1 MKRNGLLFFL
11 SLFSITAFGEV
22 FPIEGGERSFIDGDV
37 LNTFRA
43 SDKLVVTDATTVHA
57 LFVAGGG
64 GGGTGVGGGGG
75 GGGVVEIKELTLQPG
90 TYDVIVGVGGAGASS
105 SWYTGVNGGDSSIT
119 DVDGAAVHE
128 RLPALGGGGGGS
140 WDKRGGASGGTG
152 GGSCGTGAP
161 GSGTEGQGYSGGI
174 SESRTASGGG
184 GAGGPGGPGL
194 MSTTPRP
201 ASAVGGIGYE
211 SSITG
216 VSVRYGGGGG
226 GGGGDTGA
234 SPASRGTDGGGDG
247 THYAS
252 TFGPQS
258 GVDGLGGGGG
268 GAGWNSSFL
277 GGSGGD
283 GIVILRYAFDCSTKA
298 EPICIVNDVTPAVA
312 GAAIDIDVE
321 SIGASATFLD
331 ISATAT
337 PVNGGTIIEKSLKR
351 VAGKSSEKLIFDGL
365 RQNTEYSI
373 AVTATNDAG
382 KCFVSDGFVIETLSK
397 YGNFLGGD
405 EFIYLND
412 RTVHIF
418 KESGVLTVNRGA
430 FVDILVVAGGGG
442 GGRGVGGGGG
452 GGGVVYKTS
461 YILTNGI
468 YNVIVGAGGA
478 GGNSSLTHGS
488 NGGDSSIA
496 DIIALGG
503 GGGGNWES
511 SGFQGGCGGGASG
524 LRVTG
529 WGYQGFDGGAGGSR
543 SSGGGGGAGGPGG
556 PGPDGANRQPT
567 AIGGVG
573 YPCSITGVEVR
584 YGGGGGAGG
593 GDSGRTPA
601 SPGTDGGGD
610 GSPYA
615 AEEAPGNGVD
625 GLGAGGGGSGYNY
638 NFSATF
644 NGGNG
649 GSGVVIISYAIP
661 PMGLSIII
669 R

>member
-1 MKRNGLLFFL
+1 MKLRSPFLLSFA
-11 SLFSITAFGEV
+11 FSFSALASD
-22 FPIEGGERSFIDGDV
+22 FPLDGGTRSFVDGDII
-37 LNTFRA
+37 NTFSK
-43 SDKLVVTDATTVHA
+43 SDTLVVNQTTTVHA
-57 LFVAGGG
+57 LFVGGGG

-90 TYDVIVGVGGAGASS
+90 TYDVIVGVGGEGAPTSR
-105 SWYTGVNGGDSSIT
+105 YKGVNGGDSSIT
-119 DVDGAAVHE
+119 DVDGTAVHE

-140 WDKRGGASGGTG
+140 WDNRAGASGGSG
-152 GGSCGTGAP
+152 GGTCGSGTP
-161 GSGTEGQGYSGGI
+161 GSGTEGQGYSGGV

-226 GGGGDTGA
+226 GGGGDSGA

-247 THYAS
+247 THFAS

-268 GAGWNSSFL
+268 GAGWNSSFR

-283 GIVILRYAFDCSTKA
+283 GIVILRYAFDFSTKV
-298 EPICIVNDVTPAVA
+298 EPYCFVNNISPAAA
-312 GAAIDIDVE
+312 GVVIDIDVAT
-321 SIGASATFLD
+321 IGASATFLD

-351 VAGKSSEKLIFDGL
+351 VAGKTSEKLIFDGL

-382 KCFVSDGFVIETLSK
+382 KSFVSDGFVIETLSK
-397 YGNFLGGD
+397 YGNFSGGD
-405 EFIYLND
+405 EFIHLKD

-418 KESGVLTVNRGA
+418 KESGVLTVNCGA
-430 FVDILVVAGGGG
+430 FVDILVVAGGGA

-461 YILTNGI
+461 CILTNGI
-468 YNVIVGAGGA
+468 YDVIVGAGGD
-478 GGNSSLTHGS
+478 NSLPHGS

-503 GGGGNWES
+503 GGGGSWES

-529 WGYQGFDGGAGGSR
+529 WGYQGFDGGAGGPR

-556 PGPDGANRQPT
+556 PGPDGNNRQPT

-573 YPCSITGVEVR
+573 YPCSITGAEVR

-593 GDSGRTPA
+593 GDHGGTPA

-610 GSPYA
+610 GTPFSNGASLPG
-615 AEEAPGNGVD
+615 GNGVD
-625 GLGAGGGGSGYNY
+625 GLGGGSGYSY
-638 NFSATF
+638 SSIGA
-644 NGGNG
+644 GGRG

-661 PMGLSIII
+661 PMGISIII
-669 R
+669 K

>member
-1 MKRNGLLFFL
+1 MI
-11 SLFSITAFGEV
+11 STA
-22 FPIEGGERSFIDGDV
+22 
-37 LNTFRA
+37 
-43 SDKLVVTDATTVHA
+43 
-57 LFVAGGG
+57 
-64 GGGTGVGGGGG
+64 
-75 GGGVVEIKELTLQPG
+75 
-90 TYDVIVGVGGAGASS
+90 
-105 SWYTGVNGGDSSIT
+105 
-119 DVDGAAVHE
+119 
-128 RLPALGGGGGGS
+128 
-140 WDKRGGASGGTG
+140 
-152 GGSCGTGAP
+152 
-161 GSGTEGQGYSGGI
+161 
-174 SESRTASGGG
+174 ESRF
-184 GAGGPGGPGL
+184 
-194 MSTTPRP
+194 
-201 ASAVGGIGYE
+201 I
-211 SSITG
+211 
-216 VSVRYGGGGG
+216 
-226 GGGGDTGA
+226 
-234 SPASRGTDGGGDG
+234 
-247 THYAS
+247 
-252 TFGPQS
+252 
-258 GVDGLGGGGG
+258 
-268 GAGWNSSFL
+268 

-321 SIGASATFLD
+321 SIGASATYLD
-331 ISATAT
+331 IIATAT

-351 VAGKSSEKLIFDGL
+351 VVGKSSEKLIFDGL

-373 AVTATNDAG
+373 AVTATNDTG

-452 GGGVVYKTS
+452 GGGVVYKTAC
-461 YILTNGI
+461 ILTNGI

-556 PGPDGANRQPT
+556 PGPDGDNRQPT

-649 GSGVVIISYAIP
+649 GSGVVIIAYPVP
-661 PMGLSIII
+661 PVGLTIII